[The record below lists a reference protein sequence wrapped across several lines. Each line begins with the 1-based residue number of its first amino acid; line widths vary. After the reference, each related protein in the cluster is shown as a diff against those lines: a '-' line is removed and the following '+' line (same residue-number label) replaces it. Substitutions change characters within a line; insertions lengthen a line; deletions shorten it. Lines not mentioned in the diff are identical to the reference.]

1 MRELG
6 LEDLA
11 RPQGIV
17 LGTKAGCLRICA
29 EGPILLIW
37 PKGIVYGE
45 VTPERIERIQRQ
57 HVVGGLQDWAAAP
70 NATPAVMRP

>member
-29 EGPILLIW
+29 EGTILLIW
-37 PKGIVYGE
+37 PKGIVYGG

-57 HVVGGLQDWAAAP
+57 NVVSGLPDWAEAP
-70 NATPAVMRP
+70 YATPAVMRP

>member
-1 MRELG
+1 LG
-6 LEDLA
+6 LEHLA

-37 PKGIVYGE
+37 PKGIVYSG

-57 HVVGGLQDWAAAP
+57 NVVSGLPDWAEAP
-70 NATPAVMRP
+70 YATPAVMRP